1 MISPALVESTGIMKP
16 RLSKLLFPRLP
27 QDQRRHQMHILWICL
42 AVGLIISGIIVFIM
56 LMNDQVTKYWITRL

>member
-1 MISPALVESTGIMKP
+1 MASAALVKLVGIMKP
-16 RLSKLLFPRLP
+16 SLSKLLFPRLP
-27 QDQRRHQMHILWICL
+27 QDQRRHQMRILWVCL